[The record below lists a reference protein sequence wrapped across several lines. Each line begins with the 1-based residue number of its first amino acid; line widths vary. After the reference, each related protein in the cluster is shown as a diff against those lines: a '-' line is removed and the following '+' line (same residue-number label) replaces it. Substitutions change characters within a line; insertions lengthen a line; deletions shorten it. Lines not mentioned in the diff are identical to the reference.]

1 MGYYGKRRE
10 REGGNKTVWDVKR
23 VVAIVFALSLALAF
37 VELVFLRGELL
48 FTALVFF
55 VTLVFP
61 PLAVYYYFGFLE
73 SKRVREIED
82 ALPAALLQ
90 VASFPRQA
98 SMEKIISA
106 LAYSDYGALSSEFR
120 VIEKQVNAGMPVVE
134 AFEECAARNNS
145 MLFNRALKLLA
156 NAYKSGVDLS
166 NAFREVAEDALEL
179 QAISKE
185 ARSAFALQ
193 KYTLLASGIL
203 VPVTLGLLFNV
214 VSGLNAGGLE
224 EFTGASE
231 AAREVLSTA
240 ILLGNQVYLTIFAVA
255 ASAFIASSE
264 GDLKKTVLYA
274 AFLLPAALLLF
285 NFVKNVEII

>member
-1 MGYYGKRRE
+1 MGYYRKRDSRK
-10 REGGNKTVWDVKR
+10 RAWDSNR
-23 VVAIVFALSLALAF
+23 VIALVFVVSLALAF
-37 VELVFLRGELL
+37 LELLLLKGELF

-73 SKRVREIED
+73 SKRLREIED

-90 VASFPRQA
+90 VASFPRRA

-120 VIEKQVNAGMPVVE
+120 VVERQVNAGMPVVE

-145 MLFNRALKLLA
+145 VLLNRALKLLA

-166 NAFREVAEDALEL
+166 NAFREVADDALEL

-193 KYTLLASGIL
+193 KYTLLAGGIL
-203 VPVTLGLLFNV
+203 VPVTLGLLLNV
-214 VSGLNAGGLE
+214 VSGLNAAGLE
-224 EFTGASE
+224 EFTGTSA
-231 AAREVLSTA
+231 AARDALSAA

-264 GDLKKTVLYA
+264 GDLKKTALYA
-274 AFLLPAALLLF
+274 AFLLPASLLLF
-285 NFVKNVEII
+285 NIVKSAVIL

>member
-1 MGYYGKRRE
+1 MGYYGRC
-10 REGGNKTVWDVKR
+10 EGGKKKVWDVKR
-23 VVAIVFALSLALAF
+23 VVAVVFALSLALAL
-37 VELVFLRGELL
+37 VELLFLQGELL

-73 SKRVREIED
+73 SKRMHEIED

-90 VASFPRQA
+90 VASFPKRA

-120 VIEKQVNAGMPVVE
+120 IVEKQVNAGMAVIE
-134 AFEECAARNNS
+134 AFEECAARNDS
-145 MLFNRALKLLA
+145 VLLNRALKLLA
-156 NAYKSGVDLS
+156 NAYKSGADLS

-193 KYTLLASGIL
+193 KYTLLAGGIL
-203 VPVTLGLLFNV
+203 VPVTLGLLLNV
-214 VSGLNAGGLE
+214 VSGLSAGGLE
-224 EFTGASE
+224 EFTGTSA
-231 AAREVLSTA
+231 AARDALAAA
-240 ILLGNQVYLTIFAVA
+240 ILLGNQVYLTIFALA

-274 AFLLPAALLLF
+274 AFLLPASLLLF
-285 NFVKNVEII
+285 NFVKSAGIM

>member
-1 MGYYGKRRE
+1 MGYYGR
-10 REGGNKTVWDVKR
+10 REGGKKKVWDVKR
-23 VVAIVFALSLALAF
+23 VVAVVFALSLALAL
-37 VELVFLRGELL
+37 VELLFLQGELL

-61 PLAVYYYFGFLE
+61 PLAVHYYFGFLE

-90 VASFPRQA
+90 VASFPKRA

-120 VIEKQVNAGMPVVE
+120 IVEKQVNAGMPVVE
-134 AFEECAARNNS
+134 AFEECAARNDS
-145 MLFNRALKLLA
+145 VLLNRALKLLA
-156 NAYKSGVDLS
+156 NAYKSGADLS

-193 KYTLLASGIL
+193 KYTLLAGGIL

-224 EFTGASE
+224 EFTGTSV
-231 AAREVLSTA
+231 AARDALAAA
-240 ILLGNQVYLTIFAVA
+240 ILLGNQVYLTIFALA

-285 NFVKNVEII
+285 NFVKSAGIM